1 MLVLINYLIGVR
13 SLRGEEAYNIRIV
26 IENSPICNVIRNR
39 GLKINSIEN
48 LSGLKS
54 SEGIRLEATFAKR
67 SALAFWS
74 LGIDE
79 ILNAIKCSVRS
90 CTKDW

>member
-1 MLVLINYLIGVR
+1 MRKFTISGSSLNTLQFVMLSGMD
-13 SLRGEEAYNIRIV
+13 
-26 IENSPICNVIRNR
+26 

-54 SEGIRLEATFAKR
+54 SKGISLEATLAKR

-74 LGIDE
+74 LGIEE
-79 ILNAIKCSVRS
+79 ILNAMKCSVRS
-90 CTKDW
+90 

>member
-1 MLVLINYLIGVR
+1 MRKFTISRSSLNTLQFVMLSGMD
-13 SLRGEEAYNIRIV
+13 
-26 IENSPICNVIRNR
+26 

-54 SEGIRLEATFAKR
+54 LEGMSLEAMLAKR

-74 LGIDE
+74 LGIEE
-79 ILNAIKCSVRS
+79 ILNAMKCSVRS
-90 CTKDW
+90 

>member
-1 MLVLINYLIGVR
+1 MRKFTISGL
-13 SLRGEEAYNIRIV
+13 SLNTLQFV
-26 IENSPICNVIRNR
+26 ILSRMD

-54 SEGIRLEATFAKR
+54 SEGISLEAMLAKR

-74 LGIDE
+74 LEIDE
-79 ILNAIKCSVRS
+79 ILNAMKCSVRS
-90 CTKDW
+90 CTKD

>member
-1 MLVLINYLIGVR
+1 MLSG
-13 SLRGEEAYNIRIV
+13 
-26 IENSPICNVIRNR
+26 IE

-48 LSGLKS
+48 LSGLKT
-54 SEGIRLEATFAKR
+54 SEGISLEATFAKR

-74 LGIDE
+74 QGIDE
-79 ILNAIKCSVRS
+79 ILNVIKCSVKY